1 MEINIEA
8 VQQLVD
14 ERFRGNVS
22 WFAEEIEVDKTYVA
36 ALLKHKRE
44 ANSNKVIVGI
54 IAYCKRNGLNHE
66 KYVIFLK

>member
-1 MEINIEA
+1 MEINVRA
-8 VQQLVD
+8 VQELIN

-36 ALLKHKRE
+36 ALLNHKRE
-44 ANSNKVIVGI
+44 ANSNKIIVGI
-54 IAYCKRNGLNHE
+54 IAYCKKNNLNHE